1 MSQAPLVIHIIHSLG
16 AGGMENGLVNII
28 NRMPADRY
36 RHGIICLTRS
46 GEFASRI
53 ERPDVQ
59 IHEIHQRPGHDLAAY
74 WRLWKLLYR
83 LKPAIVH
90 TRNLSALEMQLVA
103 AMVPGVRRLH
113 GEHGRDIYDLEGKNR
128 KYNLLRQFMSRVVQ
142 HYICVSRDL
151 EQWLHT
157 TIGVPAAKV
166 SQIYNG
172 VDGDRFGEASVVAGV
187 ADFPAAWNMP
197 DAVIAGSVGRLVEVK
212 NQASML
218 QALALIRDRDPILFA
233 RLKLVLV
240 GDGPLRA
247 ELEALCAKLGL
258 EQNLWLAGNRD
269 DVADLLGKMDFF
281 MLPSLGEGISN
292 TILEAMAMKLPVIAT
307 AVGGNVELVED
318 GVNGLLVPVA
328 SDAVLADAMMK
339 LAESPELREEM
350 GENGY
355 QMVGSQFQWPV
366 TVNHYMAVYD
376 RLLQQ
381 AV

>member
-1 MSQAPLVIHIIHSLG
+1 MKPAPLVVHIIHSLG

-28 NRMPADRY
+28 NRMPSDRY

-46 GEFASRI
+46 GDFANRI
-53 ERPDVQ
+53 ERSDVQ
-59 IHEIHQRPGHDLAAY
+59 IHEIHQRPGHDFAAY

-128 KYNLLRQFMSRVVQ
+128 KYNLLRRFMSRVVQ

-151 EQWLHT
+151 EQWLHS

-172 VDGDRFGEASVVAGV
+172 VDGDRFGEASKQAGV
-187 ADFPAAWNMP
+187 VDFPEDWDLP

-218 QALALIRDRDPILFA
+218 HALALIRDRNPILFA

-240 GDGPLRA
+240 GEGPLRA

-292 TILEAMAMKLPVIAT
+292 TILEAMAMRLPVIAT
-307 AVGGNVELVED
+307 AVGGNVELVDD

-328 SDAVLADAMMK
+328 ADAALADAMMK
-339 LAESPELREEM
+339 LAENPGLRQEM

-355 QMVGSQFQWPV
+355 QMVGSRFQWPV